1 MAKRLASTFIA
12 VAKTGVPDND
22 QIPKWPAYDAK
33 TRATMVFDANTRVEN
48 DPRSAIRKYWSQ
60 TLSQPRP
67 KTGGRTSGLQSGT
80 VWATLPGTTDERLMA
95 VPGVV
100 QPNRP
105 PCRPGRRIP
114 AQCASGVAHRLLEEA
129 T

>member
-12 VAKTGVPDND
+12 FAKTGVPDND

-60 TLSQPRP
+60 NTQP
-67 KTGGRTSGLQSGT
+67 T
-80 VWATLPGTTDERLMA
+80 
-95 VPGVV
+95 
-100 QPNRP
+100 
-105 PCRPGRRIP
+105 
-114 AQCASGVAHRLLEEA
+114 EA
-129 T
+129 ED